1 MDNHNETIP
10 MDFSNMKK
18 HKKKKETPNPE
29 QSIETPKIEQ
39 SSSSFFENPTTETP
53 NTIHETSSSVIDD
66 EPVYKYEFL
75 LKRCFENT
83 RPETGENKTRI
94 PRIEISRQT
103 KRTFWNNCFDVFAAI
118 NPIENKRDIRHFINY
133 LSNEFSSVATINNK
147 EVVFNGRF
155 FENTFEN
162 GIRKYVKEYVQCSS
176 CKTLRTKF
184 VVRDN
189 SNKMFMKCDVCNTER
204 LVQKIHQGFIAK
216 T

>member
-1 MDNHNETIP
+1 MDNATIP
-10 MDFSNMKK
+10 MDFSKMKK
-18 HKKKKETPNPE
+18 HKKKKET
-29 QSIETPKIEQ
+29 STETPKTEQ
-39 SSSSFFENPTTETP
+39 PSSSFFENPVTETP
-53 NTIHETSSSVIDD
+53 NVIINEPNTNVIDD

-75 LKRCFENT
+75 LKRCFENA
-83 RPETGENKTRI
+83 RPDTSENKTRI
-94 PRIEISRQT
+94 PRIIISRQT
-103 KRTFWNNCFDVFAAI
+103 KRTFWNNCFDVFQAI
-118 NPIENKRDIRHFINY
+118 NPVENKRDIRHFVNF
-133 LSNEFSSVATINNK
+133 LSNEFSAVATINDK

-184 VVRDN
+184 VIRDN
-189 SNKMFMKCDVCNTER
+189 SNMMFMKCDVCNSEK